1 MSRAHWSCSVQNRS
15 HLLVRA
21 TGRLVPH
28 RPVVLL
34 QLQLQ
39 LLYPLVVVAVVL
51 RLLLVAGSLLELQ
64 QRAVCSPG
72 VFFVGLYDGD
82 LDLVGDAGG

>member
-1 MSRAHWSCSVQNRS
+1 MYRTHWSCSIQNRS

-39 LLYPLVVVAVVL
+39 LLYPVVVVAVML
-51 RLLLVAGSLLELQ
+51 RLLLVSGSMLLQ
-64 QRAVCSPG
+64 HRAVCSPG
-72 VFFVGLYDGD
+72 GFLLGCMT
-82 LDLVGDAGG
+82 AT